1 LAWVHFR
8 IEIIAMVDVFARWQ
22 PPLTTP
28 CTQTERAQLDRL
40 IQGLVVHTPTSAFGR
55 TASLLHLLTP
65 FLPPSWDE
73 LLPTSENQRRLQPAL
88 DSLVEDPTHPWTLSE
103 LARLVHLHPTY
114 FSNLFRET
122 FGTAPLRYLKLVRLR
137 RAREL
142 LTVTKLRVGDV
153 ATECGYRDPLHFSRA
168 FRRAT
173 GVSPTQF
180 RASGGMLQP

>member
-103 LARLVHLHPTY
+103 LARLV
-114 FSNLFRET
+114 
-122 FGTAPLRYLKLVRLR
+122 